1 MENKRRKTVKAFL
14 LVGLTVCLIPIGQA
28 YVQSIQHRVQQE
40 VLREMIVEKNVE
52 YSAGDVGVQKEIS
65 VSVLENQR
73 EPDAENSGE
82 ETAGELD
89 AENVGGETAGEPDA
103 KSGGETADEPQIME
117 RYADLYEENKD
128 LAGWL
133 SIEDTKIDYP
143 VMQSEDD
150 AYYLHHDFY
159 GQDSKYGCLYVKAQA
174 DLDVG
179 TNFIIYGHNM
189 KDGSMFG
196 ELDLYGKESFFKEH
210 PAVSFDTLYEERTYD
225 IIAVFRSQVYRADDE
240 VFKYYQFYQADTP
253 EEFEDFYDS
262 IKELSLYDTGVEAEF
277 GDSFLTLSTCAYHVQ
292 GGRLVVVAKRRE

>member
-14 LVGLTVCLIPIGQA
+14 LVGLTVCLITIGQA

-73 EPDAENSGE
+73 ERDAENSGE
-82 ETAGELD
+82 ETAGEPD
-89 AENVGGETAGEPDA
+89 AENVGGEMAGEPDA
-103 KSGGETADEPQIME
+103 ESGGETADEPQIME
-117 RYADLYEENKD
+117 RYADLYEENQD
-128 LAGWL
+128 IAGW
-133 SIEDTKIDYP
+133 
-143 VMQSEDD
+143 
-150 AYYLHHDFY
+150 
-159 GQDSKYGCLYVKAQA
+159 LYVKAQA
-174 DLDVG
+174 DLDAG

-196 ELDLYGKESFFKEH
+196 EL
-210 PAVSFDTLYEERTYD
+210 
-225 IIAVFRSQVYRADDE
+225 
-240 VFKYYQFYQADTP
+240 
-253 EEFEDFYDS
+253 
-262 IKELSLYDTGVEAEF
+262 SLYDTGVEAEL